1 VGLRVLRRFPSIE
14 ILSRYQAEMERLF
27 QEALSVAGRDGGEWQ
42 PEIDVVET
50 NEVIA
55 ILVEVPGL
63 SVEQVTVEVKGTQ
76 VTISGNKTTPLPPL
90 QRLRFHCIE
99 RGHGRFRRE
108 VQLYGPINSHAGRAR
123 LADGLLTIEFPKV
136 QEKRHAARILPI
148 EGSGDPA

>member
-1 VGLRVLRRFPSIE
+1 MVHRFPSIE

-27 QEALSVAGRDGGEWQ
+27 QEALSIAGGDAGEWH

-50 NEVIA
+50 CDAVA

-63 SVEQVTVEVKGTQ
+63 TAEEIKVEVKGMSI
-76 VTISGNKTTPLPPL
+76 TISGTKTTHLPPL
-90 QRLRFHCIE
+90 QQLRFHCIE

-136 QEKRHAARILPI
+136 QEKRHAARALPI
-148 EGSGDPA
+148 EGPGDPA